1 MNLFRKKEPNTKLRL
16 NMISFFVYIIG
27 TILLLQLF
35 SLQIINGAEYRENSN
50 VRLSRES
57 ILYSARG
64 DITDNTGEILATV
77 DMSYGIELYKTKLE
91 NEELNNSI
99 LNTIKVLEKNGD
111 TYTDTFPIKIN
122 PFEFTISGDRLNN
135 WKKTYKLNQD
145 STAEEAFYYF
155 KNKYKISQEN
165 IEDVRKII
173 AIRYRISTEG
183 YSQTRSIAIADNI
196 SKESVSE
203 FSEKNSLFGGIT
215 IVTRAIRTYPN
226 GKLASH
232 ILGYI
237 GKINGEEYS
246 RKKDEGYL
254 INDYIGRTG
263 IENLFEKYLKG
274 INGIKQIDMDVDGT
288 ITDEYIEEE
297 AIQGSTLVLTIDA
310 KLQEVTEKALQDT
323 INNIRDGV
331 YGKTRQYP
339 ATAGAIV
346 VMNVKNG
353 EVLAIAS
360 NPDYEPELF
369 VNGISQDKYNEYR
382 EVNAL
387 YNRAISGAYAPGSTF
402 KLLTAITAL
411 QEEKV
416 GIKDKINDS
425 GPYPLGHHPAC
436 WLYNQQRSTHGY
448 LNVTNAIKYSCN
460 YFFYESGV
468 RVGIEQIDRYA
479 KYFGL
484 GVKTGIEL
492 PSESAGILASPE
504 VTKNK
509 NNGEVWTVGYTLNA
523 SIGQG
528 DNSFTPIQMAK
539 YISTLVNG
547 GEKINP
553 TIIKS
558 IKLANGGE
566 VSKAEIGEYT
576 KEKLGQIEEV
586 EDLEIS
592 QEYIDVI
599 LEGMKDVTSET
610 GGTAY
615 TIFKDLNITI
625 GGKTGSAQTA
635 SGTNACFVGFAPYD
649 NPEIAIAVVIEKGGS
664 GSLAAYA
671 AKDIIAQYF
680 GMNQGNIVEDITAYP
695 YTEQQR

>member
-1 MNLFRKKEPNTKLRL
+1 MEIFRTKQPNTKLRL
-16 NMISFFVYIIG
+16 NTLTFIIYIIG
-27 TILLLQLF
+27 IILLLQLF
-35 SLQIINGAEYRENSN
+35 SLQIINGATYRETSN
-50 VRLSRES
+50 VKLSRES
-57 ILYSARG
+57 LLYASRG
-64 DITDNTGEILATV
+64 NITDNSGEILATV
-77 DMSYGIELYKTKLE
+77 DISYNVELYKTKLE
-91 NEELNNSI
+91 SEELNSSI

-111 TYTDTFPIKIN
+111 IYTDTFPIKIN
-122 PFEFTISGDRLNN
+122 PFEYTISGQKLSN
-135 WKKTYKLNQD
+135 WKKTYKLD
-145 STAEEAFYYF
+145 EETTAEEAFNYF
-155 KNKYKISQEN
+155 KKKYKISQEDV
-165 IEDVRKII
+165 EDIRKII

-183 YSQTRSIAIADNI
+183 YSQTRSITISENI
-196 SKESVSE
+196 CKESVSE
-203 FSEKNSLFGGIT
+203 FSEKNDLFGGIS
-215 IVTRAIRTYPN
+215 IAVKAIRTYPN

-237 GKINGEEYS
+237 GKINGDEYTL
-246 RKKDEGYL
+246 KKEEGYL
-254 INDYIGRTG
+254 INDYIGKTG
-263 IENLFEKYLKG
+263 IEKLFEKYLKG
-274 INGIKQIDMDVDGT
+274 TNGTKQIDMDVDGT
-288 ITDEYIEEE
+288 ITDEYTEEE

-323 INNIRDGV
+323 INNIRDGA
-331 YGKTRQYP
+331 YGKNRQYP

-353 EVLAIAS
+353 EVLAMAS
-360 NPDYEPELF
+360 NPDFEPELF

-411 QEEKV
+411 QEGKV
-416 GIKDKINDS
+416 GINEKINDS

-436 WLYNQQRSTHGY
+436 WLYNQQRSVHGY

-460 YFFYESGV
+460 YFFYESGY
-468 RVGIEQIDRYA
+468 RAGIEQIDRYA
-479 KYFGL
+479 RYFGL
-484 GVKTGIEL
+484 GIKTGIEL

-504 VTKNK
+504 ITRNK

-547 GEKINP
+547 GKKINP
-553 TIIKS
+553 TLIKS
-558 IKLANGGE
+558 IKLTNGGE
-566 VSKAEIGEYT
+566 VSKSEISEYT
-576 KEKLGQIEEV
+576 KEILGQVEEV
-586 EDLEIS
+586 ENIEIS

-599 LEGMKDVTSET
+599 LEGMRDVTSEN

-625 GGKTGSAQTA
+625 GGKTGSAQT
-635 SGTNACFVGFAPYD
+635 SNGTNACFVGFAPYD
-649 NPEIAIAVVIEKGGS
+649 EPEIAIAVVIEKGGS

-680 GMNQGNIVEDITAYP
+680 GMNQGNIVEDVTAYP
-695 YTEQQR
+695 YTEQQM

>member
-1 MNLFRKKEPNTKLRL
+1 MKIFRVKQPNTKVRL
-16 NMISFFVYIIG
+16 NIITFFIYLIG
-27 TILLLQLF
+27 TILLLKLF
-35 SLQIINGAEYRENSN
+35 SLQIINGAEYRETSN

-57 ILYSARG
+57 LLYSARG

-77 DMSYGIELYKTKLE
+77 DTTYGIELYKTKLE

-99 LNTIKVLEKNGD
+99 LNTLNVLEKNSD
-111 TYTDTFPIKIN
+111 SYIDTFPIKIN
-122 PFEFTISGDRLNN
+122 PFEYTISGTRLSN
-135 WKKTYKLNQD
+135 WKKTYKLNEET
-145 STAEEAFYYF
+145 TAEEAFNYF
-155 KNKYKISQEN
+155 KKKYKISQDN
-165 IEDVRKII
+165 IVDVRKII

-183 YSQTRSIAIADNI
+183 YSQIKSIAIADNI
-196 SKESVSE
+196 SRESISE
-203 FSEKNSLFGGIT
+203 FSERNSAFGGIT
-215 IVTRAIRTYPN
+215 IVTRATRIYPN

-246 RKKDEGYL
+246 QKKDEGYL
-254 INDYIGRTG
+254 INDYIGKTG

-274 INGIKQIDMDVDGT
+274 TNGIKQIDMDVDGT
-288 ITDEYIEEE
+288 VTEEYTDIE
-297 AIQGSTLVLTIDA
+297 AIQGATLVLTIDA
-310 KLQEVTEKALQDT
+310 KLQEVTEKALEDT
-323 INNIRDGV
+323 INNIRNGV
-331 YGKTRQYP
+331 YGRGKQYP

-353 EVLAIAS
+353 EVLAMAS
-360 NPDYEPELF
+360 NPDFEPREF
-369 VNGISQDKYNEYR
+369 VNGISQEKYNEYR
-382 EVNAL
+382 DVNAL

-411 QEEKV
+411 QEGKIRVNE
-416 GIKDKINDS
+416 KINDS

-484 GVKTGIEL
+484 GIKTGIEL

-504 VTKNK
+504 VTKSK

-553 TIIKS
+553 TLIKS
-558 IKLANGGE
+558 IKLPNGVE
-566 VSKAEIGEYT
+566 ASKADIGEYT
-576 KEKLGQIEEV
+576 KEKLGPIEEV
-586 EDLEIS
+586 EDIEIS

-615 TIFKDLNITI
+615 TIFKDLNISV

-635 SGTNACFVGFAPYD
+635 SGTNACFVGFAPYEE
-649 NPEIAIAVVIEKGGS
+649 PEIAIAVVIEKGGS

-680 GMNQGNIVEDITAYP
+680 GMNQGNIIEDVTAYP
-695 YTEQQR
+695 YTELQR